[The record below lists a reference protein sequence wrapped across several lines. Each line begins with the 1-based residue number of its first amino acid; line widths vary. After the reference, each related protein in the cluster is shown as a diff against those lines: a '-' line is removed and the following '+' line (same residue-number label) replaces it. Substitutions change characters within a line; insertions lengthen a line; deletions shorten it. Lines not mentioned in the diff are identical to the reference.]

1 MINTTGS
8 DDYFTVQT
16 YADRFGRNGRTSPYF
31 TVCVQPNGQ
40 IEAEISGNDQVS
52 PGLNEDEYNLME
64 LLGWKKPSGGKD
76 EDYGAFPNFWKAYE
90 LETDGNTVAGDILTA
105 LVLVFQLK
113 ITDNLGV
120 GTRKLADDLEGM
132 NQLVRLPAEA
142 WNAERKIFKIPL
154 KESK

>member
-1 MINTTGS
+1 
-8 DDYFTVQT
+8 
-16 YADRFGRNGRTSPYF
+16 
-31 TVCVQPNGQ
+31 
-40 IEAEISGNDQVS
+40 
-52 PGLNEDEYNLME
+52 ME
-64 LLGWKKPSGGKD
+64 LLGWKKPYGGKD
-76 EDYGAFPNFWKAYE
+76 EDYGNFPNFWKAYE
-90 LETDGNTVAGDILTA
+90 LGTDGHAVAGDILTA

-113 ITDNLGV
+113 ITDNIGV